1 MAQDDISNKK
11 DMPHRPLTPKPVNT
25 ANNSTG
31 VARSKVAAH
40 KANRKQAQAVRATKP
55 ASQSNSPT
63 PTVVDAGDKTR
74 IQPQAHVNQS
84 AGVGVVPNRTNEVPH
99 DDDNRTRLKPIQGN
113 AAGNN
118 AAKPVQVAN
127 SPTKRTQTKGS
138 KADHIVLKHRF
149 VLEKSVGVGGMGVV
163 YKAKDLR
170 KVEAKDRNPYVAVK
184 VLNEDFRRYP
194 DAFIALQREARK
206 SQSIAHPNIVNVH
219 DFDRDGDTVFMTM
232 EFMEGRPLDK
242 LIQLNRSN
250 GLMYSQAMDILKGMC
265 SALEHAHGEN
275 IIHSD
280 FKPGNVFITKSG
292 ATKVFDFGIAR
303 AVASVDKHGNHLD
316 NTTFNLKAM
325 QQVDKTILHND
336 KSLFDP
342 DTFGALTPAY
352 ASLEMLQGLPPSR
365 QDDIYAL
372 AVVTYE
378 MLSGQHP
385 FQRLNAEEAAARKL
399 KPKRI
404 KSISRQQWLALKKGM
419 AFRREH
425 RTLTVQT
432 FYTDLTE
439 VKKSIWKTPVTV
451 AAVLAISAGVYF
463 ENFYQKEINPAEL
476 MAKLESQI
484 KIDITKDTI
493 EAILTEDKFDDFW
506 HADLWREIQN
516 ARKLFGNEDKW
527 LIAKESIIVDRYVNR
542 ARIKR
547 LSVKLADAQT
557 LMTLAKK
564 YRGNTKVLDEEQ
576 IQLAAAMEQYRIKK
590 RDAQVQKDRE
600 RAELRQLTE
609 LKDRQKAQ
617 RALRQVEADKK
628 QVAADKQPKP
638 PVVKE
643 PELTPKD
650 VFALALTN
658 VKQQL
663 RCKNDLNTRNF
674 SAAMRKLASTDAKK
688 YQLELPRLVSALA
701 VCIENVG
708 ADDSNRAEDLKA
720 FALALFPGN
729 QVIAKIKIAPKDPCN
744 KNKAGLGSR
753 GQKGTCR
760 DRLINGGGYGP
771 RLVVIPST
779 SGVRGFSIG
788 QFEVSIEQFNE
799 YCVRSR
805 KCKKRLSTDT
815 ELPIT
820 NISVDMAM
828 SYAKWL
834 SSMTGYTYRIPR
846 QKEWLHAARALDGE
860 LDDNRNCTVNSR
872 GINKGENLEV
882 ITAGQKNNWGL
893 VNHVG
898 NAQEWVLV
906 NNRKLVAMGGAHTDP
921 IQQCQ
926 LTSQRSH
933 DGEPDNMTGFRLV
946 REIR

>member
-11 DMPHRPLTPKPVNT
+11 NMPRRPQHTQS
-25 ANNSTG
+25 ANNVDS
-31 VARSKVAAH
+31 ANSPHAP
-40 KANRKQAQAVRATKP
+40 KAPAEGTAVHHSDRKPKLEAKPTIKPKIKPKTKP
-55 ASQSNSPT
+55 KTLQSP
-63 PTVVDAGDKTR
+63 VVDDKTR
-74 IQPQAHVNQS
+74 VQPPPGSHSSQRQQAAHATSN
-84 AGVGVVPNRTNEVPH
+84 AGNHRPEG
-99 DDDNRTRLKPIQGN
+99 DDNRTRLKPIQAK
-113 AAGNN
+113 AAPKPKQASR
-118 AAKPVQVAN
+118 AA
-127 SPTKRTQTKGS
+127 SE
-138 KADHIVLKHRF
+138 HIVLKHRF
-149 VLEKSVGVGGMGVV
+149 VLEKTVGVGGMGVV

-184 VLNEDFRRYP
+184 ILNEDFRRYP

-242 LIQLNRSN
+242 LIQLNRAN
-250 GLMYSQAMDILKGMC
+250 GLMFSQAMDILKGMC
-265 SALEHAHGEN
+265 AALEHAHREN

-303 AVASVDKHGNHLD
+303 AVATVDVHGHHPD
-316 NTTFNLKAM
+316 NTAFNLKAL
-325 QQVDKTILHND
+325 QQVDKTLLHND

-352 ASLEMLQGLPPSR
+352 ASLEMLQGQSPSR

-385 FQRLNAEEAAARKL
+385 FQRLNAEEALARKL

-404 KSISRQQWLALKKGM
+404 RFLTRQQWRALKKGL
-419 AFRREH
+419 AFKREH
-425 RTLTVQT
+425 RTLTVHSFFT
-432 FYTDLTE
+432 ELTE
-439 VKKSIWKTPVTV
+439 VKKSLWKTPVAVT
-451 AAVLAISAGVYF
+451 AALIISAGVYL
-463 ENFYQKEINPAEL
+463 EYFYQKEIDPDVL
-476 MAKLESQI
+476 KTQLERQI
-484 KIDITKDTI
+484 KIDITKETI
-493 EAILTEDKFDDFW
+493 EEILKDASYDDFW
-506 HADLWREIQN
+506 HADLWKEVQY
-516 ARKLFGNEDKW
+516 ARKLLGSKDKW
-527 LIAKESIIVDRYVNR
+527 LIATESIIVDRYVNR
-542 ARIKR
+542 ARVKR
-547 LSVKLADAQT
+547 LSVQLTEAQD
-557 LMTLAKK
+557 LVAFAKK
-564 YRGNTKVLDEEQ
+564 YRGNMSALDEEQ
-576 IQLAAAMEQYRIKK
+576 MQLASALEEYRLKK
-590 RDAQVQKDRE
+590 RDAKAEKDRE
-600 RAELRQLTE
+600 RERRRDLAANPQETKPR
-609 LKDRQKAQ
+609 
-617 RALRQVEADKK
+617 VEAVVKPNK
-628 QVAADKQPKP
+628 PVVASSDKQ
-638 PVVKE
+638 
-643 PELTPKD
+643 TPRD

-674 SAAMRKLASTDAKK
+674 EGAIRKLKSTDKKK
-688 YQLELPRLVSALA
+688 YRAELPRLVSALA
-701 VCIENVG
+701 VCIEKIG
-708 ADDSNRAEDLKA
+708 ADDSNRAEDLKL
-720 FALALFPGN
+720 FALSLFPQN
-729 QVIAKIKIAPKDPCN
+729 QVIAKIKIAPKDPCS

-760 DRLINGGGYGP
+760 DRLLNGGYGP
-771 RLVVIPST
+771 RLVVIPATAGISE
-779 SGVRGFSIG
+779 FAIG
-788 QFEVSIEQFNE
+788 QFEVSIEQLNE
-799 YCVRSR
+799 YCRRSR
-805 KCKKRLSTDT
+805 KCKKMKSTDA
-815 ELPIT
+815 ELPVT
-820 NISVDMAM
+820 NISVDMAK

-834 SSMTGYTYRIPR
+834 SRMTNYTYRIPR
-846 QKEWLHAARALDGE
+846 KKEWLHAAQALKGD
-860 LDDNRNCTVNSR
+860 LDDNRNCSVNSR

-933 DGEPDNMTGFRLV
+933 GGEPDKITGFRLV